1 MRRSG
6 FTMVELIFVIVII
19 GILAATALPKF
30 AGVRDKARVN
40 SELSAMS
47 SMDGAITA
55 ASEFR
60 QEDYGDRN
68 VQWHDTNITGNAFA
82 NRYTVTES
90 YNTDVNIP
98 HYVLKHIMKKGDKFR
113 IVGGAGSNGADIV
126 SWGTA
131 SNPSNDVLFIVGPAS
146 DPVLG
151 VSVAADI
158 PGGDVAGS
166 PDKNDLWVFNPNSFD
181 INITSSSG
189 TYKLHNSPTQ
199 IPAQSIGLLDLNG
212 TAQLV
217 TANGTGTLIRNLD
230 VIRSDATTAQVAD
243 TVLEVQF

>member
-30 AGVRDKARVN
+30 AGVRDKARIN
-40 SELSAMS
+40 SELSSMS
-47 SMDGAITA
+47 SLDGAITA

-68 VQWHDTNITGNAFA
+68 VQWHDVNVTGASLA
-82 NRYTVTES
+82 ARYTAAQS

-98 HYVLKHIMKKGDKFR
+98 HKVLKYILKKGEKFR
-113 IVGGAGSNGADIV
+113 IVGGAGSNGNDIV

-146 DPVLG
+146 DPVNG
-151 VSVAADI
+151 VSVASDI
-158 PGGDVAGS
+158 PGQDVVGS
-166 PDKNDLWVFNPNSFD
+166 PDRNDLWVFNPNNFD
-181 INITSSSG
+181 INITSRS
-189 TYKLHNSPTQ
+189 TNYKLHNSPTL
-199 IPAQSIGLLDLNG
+199 IPAQSIALLDLNG
-212 TAQLV
+212 TSQLV
-217 TANGTGTLIRNLD
+217 TANGNGAAIRQLD
-230 VIRSDATTAQVAD
+230 AIRSDATTAQLAN
-243 TVLEVQF
+243 TVLEVRF